1 VTNSTKQLSILSS
14 PLERIATATET
25 SSNTLLQIN
34 QVVVSINTYALET
47 VQELKKQT
55 SVLLDIKGLLKGQ
68 NKTLEQGVASKG
80 GPTNKMFS
88 PMDAK
93 DVGLT
98 ALMIIGVAGAIVGA
112 AAIFSLIPVI
122 SVPQLLTALAVAG
135 IFALIAPLF
144 VRISDTLAKNASLMA
159 GTNRAGN
166 INPAKSSSLFALV
179 GSTALTLMAIAGSLV
194 LSAAILSLMPVIN
207 PAQLLMALAVSVIMI
222 PAAFA
227 YSMILKATK
236 DIKPEG
242 LVFAAIAL
250 PLMALGIVGVA
261 YAFMLMPSNQ
271 VAPDPLWVLK
281 SAFAIGLFAVGFYF
295 IMKAIKGADIKEIA
309 FGAIAIPLM
318 AIAIAGVGAIFSMLP
333 QVNPAMAPDPIW
345 VLKSAFAIGLF
356 AVGFYFIMKA
366 IKGASIPELIYG
378 AIAIPLMALGILGVA
393 FIFQALST
401 ISEYVAPDPLWVLKA
416 GFAILIFS
424 IPFYLVSKAIKGMGP
439 AELLFMTLAI
449 PIVAFGVLATAWI
462 FQSLAGIKYF
472 APDVSWTLK
481 AGISVVI
488 FGGMLYLSSKTIGR
502 LSLKDLTMA
511 LIGVVVTSFAIVA
524 VAWLFQLLPSNL
536 IAPPIDWTTS
546 TALALGLMGAAIV
559 VMGIAVAALT
569 PATLLLGALGII
581 VAAITILAVGWI
593 LAQLAPVMPNLVT
606 VAQGITSALLTPING
621 IIDVFARF
629 KNEIGIE
636 NMIGLATGVAALGGA
651 WLIFSAA
658 MGGASVVGGIGTA
671 IGGLFEGIGKLFGG
685 DGPSPIELLER
696 LAVAGPN
703 IQNLS
708 KPLIQVGT
716 GFSMI
721 NVASGGVVKA
731 LKAVV
736 DFNDNIDEDD
746 FTKKAKATEKI
757 AKSYKIIADSSRTMN
772 VKAIQATTSMFA
784 SLTDLAKNKG
794 ESAMSVLADKLLD
807 AVKQLSGTVENLEK
821 SVENQGKATSGLPDV
836 ISGVMDTVKET
847 VIGVKKTTDK
857 MNKDTKDAAMDL
869 QPLIDAINELEA
881 RFDTAIKV
889 IDVTVV

>member
-1 VTNSTKQLSILSS
+1 
-14 PLERIATATET
+14 
-25 SSNTLLQIN
+25 
-34 QVVVSINTYALET
+34 
-47 VQELKKQT
+47 
-55 SVLLDIKGLLKGQ
+55 
-68 NKTLEQGVASKG
+68 
-80 GPTNKMFS
+80 
-88 PMDAK
+88 
-93 DVGLT
+93 
-98 ALMIIGVAGAIVGA
+98 
-112 AAIFSLIPVI
+112 
-122 SVPQLLTALAVAG
+122 
-135 IFALIAPLF
+135 
-144 VRISDTLAKNASLMA
+144 
-159 GTNRAGN
+159 
-166 INPAKSSSLFALV
+166 
-179 GSTALTLMAIAGSLV
+179 
-194 LSAAILSLMPVIN
+194 
-207 PAQLLMALAVSVIMI
+207 
-222 PAAFA
+222 
-227 YSMILKATK
+227 
-236 DIKPEG
+236 
-242 LVFAAIAL
+242 
-250 PLMALGIVGVA
+250 
-261 YAFMLMPSNQ
+261 
-271 VAPDPLWVLK
+271 
-281 SAFAIGLFAVGFYF
+281 
-295 IMKAIKGADIKEIA
+295 MKAIKGATIKELVY
-309 FGAIAIPLM
+309 GAIAIPLM
-318 AIAIAGVGAIFSMLP
+318 ALGIMGVAAIFQNLSP
-333 QVNPAMAPDPIW
+333 VDQSMAPDPIW

-393 FIFQALST
+393 LIFQGLSA
-401 ISEYVAPDPLWVLKA
+401 ISEYIAPDPMWVLKA
-416 GFAILIFS
+416 GFALLVFS
-424 IPFYLVSKAIKGMGP
+424 IPFYLVSKSVKGMNLK
-439 AELLFMTLAI
+439 EMLFMAIAI

-462 FQSLAGIKYF
+462 FQSLAGIKF
-472 APDVSWTLK
+472 ESPDATWTLK
-481 AGISVVI
+481 AGLSMVI
-488 FGGMLYLSSKTIGR
+488 FGAMLYLSSKTVGR

-524 VAWLFQLLPSNL
+524 VAWLFQLLPSNM
-536 IAPPIDWTTS
+536 ITPPLDWTTN

-559 VMGIAVAALT
+559 VMGIAVTALT

-593 LAQLAPVMPNLVT
+593 LSALAPAMPNLVT

-696 LAVAGPN
+696 LAIAGPN
-703 IQNLS
+703 IQKLS
-708 KPLIQVGT
+708 KPLIQVGN

-757 AKSYKIIADSSRTMN
+757 AKSYKIIADSSKTMN
-772 VKAIQATTSMFA
+772 VKAIQATTNMFSA
-784 SLTDLAKNKG
+784 LTDLAKNKG

-821 SVENQGKATSGLPDV
+821 SVETQGKATSIMPDV
-836 ISGVMDTVKET
+836 ISGVMDKVEKTIT
-847 VIGVKKTTDK
+847 GVKTNVDK
-857 MNKDTKDAAMDL
+857 MNKDTKDAAIDL